1 MAEVDLIIKE
11 LCIIIILTRSELDGK
26 RKINQGS
33 KGSKSYGRL
42 LLWDSKKEQMEEMVL
57 SEEQHKILYDT
68 GVFGLINDRCN
79 IIIDSYEEEWLEF
92 DKIPIAIEV
101 VNQLI
106 KSNPNEQLV
115 KFKRML
121 DMAIAYKTIVGFD
134 F

>member
-1 MAEVDLIIKE
+1 MERERLIRVPKDQKAME
-11 LCIIIILTRSELDGK
+11 DYY
-26 RKINQGS
+26 
-33 KGSKSYGRL
+33 YGIQ
-42 LLWDSKKEQMEEMVL
+42 KKEQMEEMVL

-68 GVFGLINDRCN
+68 GVFDLINDRCN

-92 DKIPIAIEV
+92 DKIPIAIEI